1 VRRSATTP
9 GSPTPGSPTTT
20 AAGDPA
26 LASILGWWEQNA
38 RELPWRASR
47 DVYAIWVSE
56 VMSAQTSVTRACEA
70 WVRWMERWPTVQAL
84 ADASLAEVL
93 MQWQGLGYPRRA
105 RDLHRSARIVAADG
119 WPVDLTVLPGVG
131 PYVAG
136 AVRCFALE
144 EPVLPLDVN
153 IRRVLARRFPH
164 GVDVTGNPWRSG
176 QALMEFG
183 QRICRARPACG
194 RCPARAG
201 CPAAPAVAVAAR
213 AGGATARAGG
223 ATARAGGATARAG
236 GGPPPAARVGGDAT
250 RSSGTAALVD
260 PAPRA
265 RRQAPYRGSLRER
278 RGALL
283 RRVLAEG
290 EVAIADA
297 DHEAVRTLAA
307 DGLLRVTGDRL
318 RPPS

>member
-1 VRRSATTP
+1 VKTTRRRERDEGRHTARVSRGLPTSTATA
-9 GSPTPGSPTTT
+9 PT
-20 AAGDPA
+20 DPA
-26 LASILGWWEQNA
+26 LTAILAWWQQNA
-38 RELPWRASR
+38 RALPWRATR
-47 DVYAIWVSE
+47 DIYSIWVSE
-56 VMSAQTSVTRACEA
+56 VMSAQTSVTRASEA
-70 WVRWMERWPTVQAL
+70 WIPWMERWPTVDAL
-84 ADASLAEVL
+84 ADASLAAVL

-105 RDLHRSARIVAADG
+105 RDLHRSAGIVASDG

-153 IRRVLARRFPH
+153 VRRVLARRFPD
-164 GVDVTGNPWRSG
+164 GVDITGDPWRSG

-183 QRICRARPACG
+183 QRVCRARPACES
-194 RCPARAG
+194 CPARAG
-201 CPAAPAVAVAAR
+201 CPVAPAFAATAEVGGSPAPAGAGRGPTPAAR
-213 AGGATARAGG
+213 AGGGARRGSATA
-223 ATARAGGATARAG
+223 T
-236 GGPPPAARVGGDAT
+236 
-250 RSSGTAALVD
+250 LVD

-318 RPPS
+318 NPPC